1 MSRLSTPLSLF
12 ACALLAS
19 CASSTMDSIPNEAQ
33 MQAFQDQARR
43 SFSGEYEY
51 LGNEMRAGRITDKE
65 YQERLASLE
74 ERVTSEAHAMAW
86 RSHELAELQRRSRGE
101 PTPSAPVAIGVP
113 NAMMGGATG
122 DSQFR
127 SALSQYAM
135 GSGLGGGT
143 GMVSGRQLGQP
154 ASGGALATPNYPGS
168 IYDSPDN
175 R

>member
-1 MSRLSTPLSLF
+1 MRLISTSLSLF
-12 ACALLAS
+12 ACVLLAS

-51 LGNEMRAGRITDKE
+51 LGEEMRAGRITDKE

-74 ERVTSEAHAMAW
+74 QRVTSEAHTLAW
-86 RSHELAELQRRSRGE
+86 RSHQLAELQRQSRGE
-101 PTPSAPVAIGVP
+101 PTPSAPVAMGVP

-122 DSQFR
+122 ESQFR

-143 GMVSGRQLGQP
+143 GGVSGRQLGQP
-154 ASGGALATPNYPGS
+154 ASAGALATPNYPGS

-175 R
+175 Q

>member
-1 MSRLSTPLSLF
+1 MRLISTSLSLF
-12 ACALLAS
+12 ACVLLAS

-51 LGNEMRAGRITDKE
+51 LGEEMRAGRITDKE

-74 ERVTSEAHAMAW
+74 QRVTSEAHTLAW
-86 RSHELAELQRRSRGE
+86 RSHQLAELQRQSRGE
-101 PTPSAPVAIGVP
+101 PTPSAPVAMGIP

-122 DSQFR
+122 ESQFR

-143 GMVSGRQLGQP
+143 GGVSGRQLGQP
-154 ASGGALATPNYPGS
+154 ASAGALATPNYPGS

-175 R
+175 Q